1 MRQVHLYS
9 PSDDGSTHLA
19 RLTLSFGGAPDLSK
33 VTVVLPDM
41 ALAPA
46 LRASLM
52 QAGAQDGVAT
62 LVPPRITTLT
72 LLAGAVEL
80 GEATVPAPRRLA
92 ELHRLLAARGWFG
105 GAPGWETC
113 RAILGLAD
121 ELSAALPEPPAESD
135 FVAMIERHYRDG
147 GARVAAPEARLVHE
161 VWRAYA
167 RGAPGAALD
176 PGLARRMREREAAAR
191 VGGPLILLASRPGG
205 VLTPDEERF
214 ASACARRTEVT
225 VTGPDAL
232 PDVLA
237 AAWSRVSG
245 MSITERARGL
255 AEGDLASADH
265 VRVLSAPTL
274 EAEAR
279 AAVVTVGGWLAAGRR
294 AIAIVA
300 ADRVV
305 ARRVRALLE
314 RDDVLVADEAG
325 WKLSTTSAAT
335 CAMRWVDAA
344 IGGFHQRDL
353 TDWLRSPFVFT
364 DMGRDVRQAALAS
377 LEHAIRRHQVV
388 GGVAP
393 MRHALALEAPADRE
407 AARMVERIEAA
418 ARPWARRSAPPDE
431 WFDLLLVT
439 LDSLGTRESLV
450 MDAAGKRVLELARD
464 LREQLGGS
472 ASLSLAAWRDFF
484 AAELEAASFRD
495 SAIDSPVVMT
505 SLLRARMR
513 RFECVLLLGAG
524 QAHLGTEV
532 EPGPLLAARLRA
544 QLGLATPE
552 EREAELRDT
561 LGMLIAQCGE
571 FRATWRS
578 GRAHEP
584 LPLAQHFVRL
594 DALVVAAGRP
604 SIIETVAEQAVVPG
618 PLHPALAPAPSA
630 GVLAPSAVSV
640 SAYASLVVCPYQFF
654 ARHLLGLNEDDEVRE
669 EFEKSDYGQW
679 VHGLLNK
686 LHRRIARFDAA
697 PRAEIAAAM
706 RQLTDEAFAAPIAF
720 NFLSLGWKERWLALI
735 DAYISWQIERE
746 ADGWL
751 WRDGEVRAET
761 NFALEDGR
769 ALRLHGRLDRI
780 DVRAAGAGVAILDYK
795 TQAPAAL
802 KKRVEEIGEDVQLL
816 AYRLLRPDLEAASAA
831 YISVDCDKVVAVP
844 ANPDHT
850 LEDER
855 TRLLRVFGAL
865 AAGAPLPANAI
876 ESQCAWCEM
885 RGLCRRGHWAEGE
898 ARDA

>member
-9 PSDDGSTHLA
+9 PFDDGSTQLA
-19 RLTLSFGGAPDLSK
+19 RLALSIGSAPDFSNI
-33 VTVVLPDM
+33 TVVLPDM
-41 ALAPA
+41 ALALA

-52 QAGAQDGVAT
+52 QAAAQNGVAT
-62 LVPPRITTLT
+62 VVPPRITTLE
-72 LLAGAVEL
+72 LLADAVEL
-80 GEATVPAPRRLA
+80 GEAVVSAPRRLA
-92 ELHRLLAARGWFG
+92 ELRRLLAARGWFG
-105 GAPGWETC
+105 GEPGWETC
-113 RAILGLAD
+113 RAILRLAD
-121 ELSAALPEPPAESD
+121 ELSTALPAPPAESD
-135 FVAMIERHYRDG
+135 FVAMIERHYRLG
-147 GARVAAPEARLVHE
+147 GARVAAPEATLVHE

-205 VLTPDEERF
+205 VLAPDEERF
-214 ASACARRTEVT
+214 ANACEHRVAVT
-225 VTGPDAL
+225 VAGPEAL
-232 PDVLA
+232 PAVFN

-245 MSITERARGL
+245 MSITGRARSL
-255 AEGDLASADH
+255 AEDDLTSADH

-279 AAVVTVGGWLAAGRR
+279 AAAATVSAWLAAGRR
-294 AIAIVA
+294 AIAIVS

-314 RDDVLVADEAG
+314 RDEVLVADEAG

-344 IGGFHQRDL
+344 VGGFHQRDL
-353 TDWLRSPFVFT
+353 TDWLRSPFVFA

-388 GGVAP
+388 GAVAP
-393 MRHALALEAPADRE
+393 MRHALALDAPQDVA
-407 AARMVERIEAA
+407 AARMLERIEAA
-418 ARPWARRSAPPDE
+418 ARPWARRSAPLDE
-431 WFDLLLVT
+431 WFDLLLST
-439 LDSLGTRESLV
+439 LDSLGTRESLAE
-450 MDAAGKRVLELARD
+450 DAAGKRVLELVRD
-464 LREQLGGS
+464 LREQLRGS
-472 ASLSLAAWRDFF
+472 APLSLSAWRDFF

-505 SLLRARMR
+505 SLSRARMR

-532 EPGPLLAARLRA
+532 EPGPLMAARLRA

-578 GRAHEP
+578 GRADEP

-604 SIIETVAEQAVVPG
+604 SIIQAVAEQAVVPG
-618 PLHPALAPAPSA
+618 PLHPAIAPAPSA
-630 GVLAPSAVSV
+630 SVLAPAAVSV
-640 SAYASLVVCPYQFF
+640 SAYASLIACPYQFF

-669 EFEKSDYGQW
+669 EFEKRDYGQW
-679 VHGLLNK
+679 VHGLLKK
-686 LHRRIARFDAA
+686 LHQRFPRFDAA
-697 PRAEIAAAM
+697 PREEIACAM

-735 DAYISWQIERE
+735 DAYINWQIERE
-746 ADGWL
+746 VGGWL
-751 WRDGEVRAET
+751 WEDGEVPAET
-761 NFALEDGR
+761 TFALDDGR

-780 DVRAAGAGVAILDYK
+780 DVHPAGGGMELLDYK
-795 TQAPAAL
+795 TQAPLAL
-802 KKRVEEIGEDVQLL
+802 RKRVEELGEDVQLL
-816 AYRLLRPDLEAASAA
+816 AYRLLRPNLDATSAA
-831 YISVDCDKVVAVP
+831 YISVDGDKVVPVP
-844 ANPDHT
+844 ANPDHR
-850 LEDER
+850 LEDELA
-855 TRLLRVFGAL
+855 RLLRVFGAL

-876 ESQCAWCEM
+876 EAQCEWCEM
-885 RGLCRRGHWAEGE
+885 RGLCRRGHWAEAG
-898 ARDA
+898 DA